1 MMPDLLATDT
11 YDYYLPK
18 ELIAQFPAEKRTASR
33 LMQVKKKT
41 GEIFHRRF
49 TDILELLQEGDLV
62 VINSSKVFPA
72 RLFATKVTGNKI
84 EILLLHQLKENT
96 WQCIARP
103 GKKLKSPQWLY
114 FSDNLSGYI
123 SQGNN
128 EGIREIQFT
137 CKTDFQEEIKR
148 IGHIPLPPYIERSD
162 TILDSERYQTVYA
175 RENGS
180 VAAPTA
186 GFHFDVEILN
196 ALRNKGVLFSEVIL
210 HIGIGTFRPVKLK
223 RIIDHKMHSELA
235 IIPKTTA
242 DAINLAKKEG
252 RRVICVGTTSVRS
265 VESFWLEGEM
275 QSGSGWTDLF
285 IYPGF
290 NFQVTDA
297 LLTNFH
303 LPKST
308 LLMMISAFGGYETIR
323 KAYAIAVQENYR
335 FFSYGDAMFI
345 ED

>member
-18 ELIAQFPAEKRTASR
+18 ELIAQFPAEKRTDSR
-33 LMQVKKKT
+33 LMQVKRQSR
-41 GEIFHRRF
+41 EIYHHRF
-49 TDILELLQEGDLV
+49 TAILELLKEGDLV
-62 VINSSKVFPA
+62 IINSSKVFPA
-72 RLFATKVTGNKI
+72 RLFATKETGAKI
-84 EILLLHQLKENT
+84 EILLLHQLNENT
-96 WQCIARP
+96 WQCIAKP
-103 GKKLKSPQWLY
+103 GKKLKSPQWLH

-123 SQGNN
+123 SQGNS

-137 CKTDFQEEIKR
+137 CKTDFWDEIKR

-175 RENGS
+175 KENGS
-180 VAAPTA
+180 IAAPTA
-186 GFHFDVEILN
+186 GFHFDAEILK
-196 ALRNKGVLFSEVIL
+196 ALKKKGVLFSEVIL
-210 HIGIGTFRPVKLK
+210 HIGIGTFRPVKTK
-223 RIIDHKMHSELA
+223 RITDHKMHSELA
-235 IIPKTTA
+235 TIPEITA
-242 DAINLAKKEG
+242 AAINLAKKEG
-252 RRVICVGTTSVRS
+252 RRVVCVGTTSVRS
-265 VESFWLEGEM
+265 VESFWQDGEM
-275 QSGSGWTDLF
+275 QSGSKWTDLF

-308 LLMMISAFGGYETIR
+308 LLMMISAFGGLETIR
-323 KAYAIAVQENYR
+323 KAYNIAVQEKYR

>member
-1 MMPDLLATDT
+1 M
-11 YDYYLPK
+11 
-18 ELIAQFPAEKRTASR
+18 
-33 LMQVKKKT
+33 
-41 GEIFHRRF
+41 
-49 TDILELLQEGDLV
+49 
-62 VINSSKVFPA
+62 
-72 RLFATKVTGNKI
+72 
-84 EILLLHQLKENT
+84 
-96 WQCIARP
+96 
-103 GKKLKSPQWLY
+103 
-114 FSDNLSGYI
+114 
-123 SQGNN
+123 
-128 EGIREIQFT
+128 
-137 CKTDFQEEIKR
+137 
-148 IGHIPLPPYIERSD
+148 
-162 TILDSERYQTVYA
+162 
-175 RENGS
+175 
-180 VAAPTA
+180 
-186 GFHFDVEILN
+186 
-196 ALRNKGVLFSEVIL
+196 LFSEVIL
-210 HIGIGTFRPVKLK
+210 HIGIGTFRPVKMK

-308 LLMMISAFGGYETIR
+308 LLMMISAFGGYDTIR
-323 KAYAIAVQENYR
+323 KAYEIAVQENYR